1 MKSLNMKDTVGHE
14 HTAGPALERDESGCL
29 FDAHL
34 RATLAEKLEPGAFP
48 TVEAFAALRWAGKLT
63 HQVME
68 RWAEKQGLSEGRL
81 QLLFRLRHKAPGGV
95 PLGEIA
101 EMMNVSPRNITGL
114 IDNLERDGLV
124 VRVPDPDDRR
134 SVLAALTDE
143 GRRRIDATWRA
154 SIEQQTPWT
163 SGMSREELVQLRH
176 LCLRIVENM
185 QQRLDKGFKDDH

>member
-1 MKSLNMKDTVGHE
+1 M
-14 HTAGPALERDESGCL
+14 
-29 FDAHL
+29 
-34 RATLAEKLEPGAFP
+34 RATLEEKLEPGTLP
-48 TVEAFAALRWAGKLT
+48 TVEAFAALRWAAKLT

-95 PLGEIA
+95 PLGELA

-134 SVLAALTDE
+134 SVLAALTDQ
-143 GRRRIDATWRA
+143 GRQRIDATWRA
-154 SIEQQTPWT
+154 SIERQTPWAE
-163 SGMSREELVQLRH
+163 GMSREELVQLRH